1 MLCQLNQPHNP
12 GLWASWSWKG
22 GVGVTLLR
30 LSHKHLTLKQP
41 FSSPPHPTPSL
52 LPELHPTLLLDC
64 TICFMR
70 FTTSGLYPTPIP
82 SLPPPQIDF
91 YIPVYFPE
99 GLGCHDLK
107 PIGSDLHPCSSRI
120 RPTCSLCALPIERT
134 AVSST
139 PSAPCLDVE
148 KTRFLRDSTVPSL
161 PPWDPPYGRISRRPQ
176 RLSRFVSLL
185 HLPSFKVTQAN
196 ILLVQIGRSSVSK
209 STCSLSV
216 GVPEVFTPRRSQTL
230 DTIRGQTASLAV
242 VLKPDYRCLRAN
254 LSRSV

>member
-1 MLCQLNQPHNP
+1 M
-12 GLWASWSWKG
+12 
-22 GVGVTLLR
+22 LR
-30 LSHKHLTLKQP
+30 LSHEHLTLKQP
-41 FSSPPHPTPSL
+41 FSSPPHPTPLYPPFSSL

-70 FTTSGLYPTPIP
+70 FNTSGLYPTPSLIP
-82 SLPPPQIDF
+82 SLPPPQIDFFF

-161 PPWDPPYGRISRRPQ
+161 PP
-176 RLSRFVSLL
+176 
-185 HLPSFKVTQAN
+185 
-196 ILLVQIGRSSVSK
+196 
-209 STCSLSV
+209 
-216 GVPEVFTPRRSQTL
+216 
-230 DTIRGQTASLAV
+230 
-242 VLKPDYRCLRAN
+242 
-254 LSRSV
+254 